1 MTSPVVSMGPFKHG
15 MAWIAYRFPSTVLDD
30 IWPGVFFF
38 TGIATSKSRSPK
50 MQCIFLSTN
59 VPVQWWSVTRYYRVL
74 NGLVRDKQFVFLM
87 VGCRNSLANLTTVC
101 RQLAMLI
108 WIHVPNA
115 LPPREEEP
123 KPTQPD
129 SQPLHGSPPT
139 PTATPKSDLF
149 RPGATSPSPIPGP
162 AQKPSAAT
170 FHTASTDPSP
180 SRSDSSLAST
190 IETDLAEYDIGD
202 GWRAVKEKEDERM
215 KKQTE
220 EMKERQSPQAKV
232 ELHGLI
238 KKSHI
243 GLVQAFDVSM
253 KHALR
258 GETVDGEAGARTNGK
273 DKGWKAKGDG
283 YDDGNSSE
291 ILVYLSSYL
300 ADLNRRALISPTTST
315 AIMTTLLEL

>member
-1 MTSPVVSMGPFKHG
+1 MTSPMVSMGPFKHD
-15 MAWIAYRFPSTVLDD
+15 MAWVAYRFTSTVLDD
-30 IWPGVFFF
+30 IWPSVFFF

-74 NGLVRDKQFVFLM
+74 SGLVQDKQFVFLM
-87 VGCRNSLANLTTVC
+87 VGCRNSLANLTTIC

-115 LPPREEEP
+115 LPPKEEEP

-129 SQPLHGSPPT
+129 SQPLHDSPPT
-139 PTATPKSDLF
+139 PTTTPK
-149 RPGATSPSPIPGP
+149 RPFATGCHFPTPISGP
-162 AQKPSAAT
+162 AQKPSAEL
-170 FHTASTDPSP
+170 DPSP

-238 KKSHI
+238 KKKSYI

-258 GETVDGEAGARTNGK
+258 GETVNGEAGARTNGK
-273 DKGWKAKGDG
+273 DKGWKAKEDG

-291 ILVYLSSYL
+291 ILVYISSYL

>member
-15 MAWIAYRFPSTVLDD
+15 MPWFAYRFTSTVLDD

-74 NGLVRDKQFVFLM
+74 SGLVRDKQFVFLM
-87 VGCRNSLANLTTVC
+87 VGCRNSLANLTTIC

-115 LPPREEEP
+115 LPPKEEEP

-129 SQPLHGSPPT
+129 SQPLHDSPPT
-139 PTATPKSDLF
+139 PTATPK
-149 RPGATSPSPIPGP
+149 RPFPTGRHFPTPIPGP
-162 AQKPSAAT
+162 AQKPSAEL
-170 FHTASTDPSP
+170 DPSP

-238 KKSHI
+238 KKSYI

-258 GETVDGEAGARTNGK
+258 GETVNGEAGARTNGK
-273 DKGWKAKGDG
+273 DKGWKAKEDG
-283 YDDGNSSE
+283 YDDGNSSG